1 MSGSK
6 FYVIKKSDF
15 PKFIGSLSKN
25 FKVFAPVRGE
35 KDFNFK
41 EIKPSKEIDLEG
53 YINTEFPPKKFFIP
67 DGEVLMEYEKGGKV
81 KRKPAKGRKILFGV
95 RPCDVHGLIV
105 LDKVMMSEPV
115 DVFYKNKRDSILVFA
130 LNCREA
136 GENCFCESMGAKE
149 AKEGFDLLFTDHG
162 DEYHVEVGSEKG
174 KEVIGKS
181 RLFKETDKEAEKA
194 KLVFKKKINTENL
207 PEIMKDRFESKIWE
221 ETANKKCLSCASCTS
236 VCPTCY
242 CFDVFH
248 LNSIEKPGSGKI
260 IREWSYCMLKPF
272 TKVAGEMIFRE
283 PRVERVKQ
291 FFYHKLVYG
300 KENQGKYHCVG
311 CGRCIT
317 ECMTKI
323 DITEEVRKIRDE
335 YEKRKLR
342 A

>member
-1 MSGSK
+1 MGVSK
-6 FYVIKKSDF
+6 FFVIKKSDF
-15 PKFIGSLSKN
+15 PKFIDSLSRK
-25 FKVFAPVRGE
+25 FEILTPAREE
-35 KDFNFK
+35 KGFNFREMKSGK
-41 EIKPSKEIDLEG
+41 ELDLEG
-53 YINTEFPPKKFFIP
+53 YVNTEFPPKKFFIP

-95 RPCDVHGLIV
+95 RPCDVHGLVV
-105 LDKVMMSEPV
+105 LDKVMMSEPI
-115 DVFYKNKRDSILVFA
+115 DDFYKNRRDSFVVIA
-130 LNCREA
+130 LNCKET
-136 GENCFCESMGAKE
+136 GENCFCESMETKE
-149 AKEGFDLLFTDHG
+149 AKEGFDLLFTDQG
-162 DEYHVEVGSEKG
+162 NEYHVEVGSDKG
-174 KEVIGKS
+174 FEVIRKS
-181 RLFKETDKEAEKA
+181 RLFKNTNKEAGKA
-194 KLVFKKKINTENL
+194 KLVFKKKMNTENL

-248 LNSIEKPGSGKI
+248 VNSIEKPGSGKI

-283 PRVERVKQ
+283 PRAERVKQ

-300 KENQGKYHCVG
+300 KENQGKFHCVG

-317 ECMTKI
+317 ECMTGI
-323 DITEEVRKIRDE
+323 DITEEVEKIRRE
-335 YEKRKLR
+335 HAKRNIR